1 MVARITDNDIDHLS
15 WIWQRLV
22 NHYGDKANA
31 DYMLKLYGIIIKL
44 KQEYECGEVEDNNKP
59 RTKPSYEKVED
70 AKAGDLLFVKNDD
83 EYTECI
89 VICWHPHR
97 PEIVVETDE
106 MIGTATLEDLY
117 RKVEKPIEWWEDLVE
132 CIDNTTDGSGYAESI
147 KGEKLHVTASMTRD
161 QWCDFARILLEQGE

>member
-44 KQEYECGEVEDNNKP
+44 KQEYEYGEVEDNNKP

-70 AKAGDLLFVKNDD
+70 AKAGDFREGDDLLRCW
-83 EYTECI
+83 Y
-89 VICWHPHR
+89 WHPNQM
-97 PEIVVETDE
+97 VNLNCC
-106 MIGTATLEDLY
+106 A
-117 RKVEKPIEWWEDLVE
+117 
-132 CIDNTTDGSGYAESI
+132 
-147 KGEKLHVTASMTRD
+147 KLTKS
-161 QWCDFARILLEQGE
+161 